1 MHCRWKSFG
10 HFCGYREERR
20 QRWKG
25 PLDHVLAHVVVLG
38 QVEKLA
44 DLGGT
49 LGSQT
54 TRDGGIGEAGNVV
67 VSFLHNNHRND
78 GKISIDNAS
87 TNRLAFTFTCTALT
101 VARVAFAQ
109 EKTHTKSGKDT
120 LFHRETLL
128 VVSTSNTENVTG
140 PFVTKGGSINFL
152 AHTFLIKG
160 TNLDF
165 IVDFKELLATSSRK
179 GHVNLHVVSNYS
191 VFFMKSKRKRKF
203 L

>member
-1 MHCRWKSFG
+1 MNKPYSSFVSRS
-10 HFCGYREERR
+10 FSTLL
-20 QRWKG
+20 QRTRSMIISATTRKCIYLGSFELRFLALLCWKG

-78 GKISIDNAS
+78 GKISIDNAT

-120 LFHRETLL
+120 LFHGETLL

-160 TNLDF
+160 TNL
-165 IVDFKELLATSSRK
+165 K
-179 GHVNLHVVSNYS
+179 
-191 VFFMKSKRKRKF
+191 
-203 L
+203 